1 MKLNIY
7 LLLFGYVCSTAV
19 IEEGTVYSGV
29 IDQFA
34 SQKIKYMSTGG
45 QKQIHY
51 YQCTGSADLTIVD
64 DAKQI
69 DVESFKARLTKPWI
83 DPVVTVKSDSK
94 NCYGGQIATNC
105 GSPCTRTCFNSDVM
119 MCAAVCVEDTCQCP
133 NSAPIWHKGSCI
145 TQKDCP
151 SSDKCSGGQEM
162 TSCGSACTITCD
174 NPFPMCIEM
183 CIMDICQCPSSKPVW
198 HNQECI
204 ALEQCPK
211 DGQLAEVNKKN
222 ICTED
227 TPKVECF
234 AAPCDVTTCSNYP
247 HALCVNDYCGGCN
260 AVYSVQ
266 GEEVECDT
274 YNDPDVTKGAAPN
287 WSVGTYNA
295 GNFTFWLLGKSSEND
310 DINSYKIY
318 LDNNSNAQYVV
329 VAQDSEI
336 VSKATTN
343 SSVSLAWLEPTTVF
357 TNIAKYCVFHKALAL
372 DEKLNGSWL
381 ACGHEVQSGAESSVC
396 TTAASTEIQGLATN
410 RSHYFWVVVYGENNS
425 TTAYPFTRVDLRES
439 YSGGVTMGIHVALL
453 VISVLLW
460 C

>member
-69 DVESFKARLTKPWI
+69 DVESFK
-83 DPVVTVKSDSK
+83 
-94 NCYGGQIATNC
+94 
-105 GSPCTRTCFNSDVM
+105 
-119 MCAAVCVEDTCQCP
+119 
-133 NSAPIWHKGSCI
+133 
-145 TQKDCP
+145 
-151 SSDKCSGGQEM
+151 
-162 TSCGSACTITCD
+162 
-174 NPFPMCIEM
+174 
-183 CIMDICQCPSSKPVW
+183 
-198 HNQECI
+198 
-204 ALEQCPK
+204 
-211 DGQLAEVNKKN
+211 AEVNKKN

-357 TNIAKYCVFHKALAL
+357 TNIAKYCVFHKALPL
-372 DEKLNGSWL
+372 EEKLNGSWL
-381 ACGHEVQSGAESSVC
+381 ACGHEVQSGAQSSVC

-439 YSGGVTMGIHVALL
+439 YSGGVTMGLHVVIL

>member
-1 MKLNIY
+1 
-7 LLLFGYVCSTAV
+7 
-19 IEEGTVYSGV
+19 
-29 IDQFA
+29 
-34 SQKIKYMSTGG
+34 
-45 QKQIHY
+45 
-51 YQCTGSADLTIVD
+51 
-64 DAKQI
+64 
-69 DVESFKARLTKPWI
+69 
-83 DPVVTVKSDSK
+83 
-94 NCYGGQIATNC
+94 
-105 GSPCTRTCFNSDVM
+105 
-119 MCAAVCVEDTCQCP
+119 
-133 NSAPIWHKGSCI
+133 
-145 TQKDCP
+145 
-151 SSDKCSGGQEM
+151 
-162 TSCGSACTITCD
+162 
-174 NPFPMCIEM
+174 
-183 CIMDICQCPSSKPVW
+183 
-198 HNQECI
+198 
-204 ALEQCPK
+204 
-211 DGQLAEVNKKN
+211 
-222 ICTED
+222 
-227 TPKVECF
+227 
-234 AAPCDVTTCSNYP
+234 
-247 HALCVNDYCGGCN
+247 
-260 AVYSVQ
+260 
-266 GEEVECDT
+266 
-274 YNDPDVTKGAAPN
+274 VTKGAAPN

-439 YSGGVTMGIHVALL
+439 YSGGVTMGLHVVIL